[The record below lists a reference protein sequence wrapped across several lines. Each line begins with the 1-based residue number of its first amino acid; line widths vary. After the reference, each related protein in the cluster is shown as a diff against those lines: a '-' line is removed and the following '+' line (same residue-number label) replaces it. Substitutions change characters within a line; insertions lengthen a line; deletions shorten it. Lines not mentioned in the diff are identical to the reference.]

1 MAKLRGSFRHA
12 GKRILDA
19 DMPLEYYLALLQVH
33 IAVVGLVIAGALAL
47 VQLLNNTKPHRSVSL
62 LLPTSTLVAF
72 GGLLTG
78 LLVLL
83 VLGTWSSAFPDS
95 ARLYFGDGWLNFFA
109 DGIVGLMIIVL
120 SLGTLAWFGYLAVMS
135 RDLLDAKRYLQ
146 AYVRAMPAVQVRHY
160 LAAIYAANSQPRAI
174 PFDPFQPIREYIKD
188 NAFMY
193 YDYGTADGLKQFSRL
208 YDKALDDVSL
218 SAKQQ
223 TGHDPE
229 QDEFVRLARY
239 MSESSVELFSIFVK
253 TASEKRKLDTINL
266 LYQKGEAMLTTG
278 SDAALLPIVRGL
290 EAIAKLSDDDDETIA
305 AITSIGKLCDVFLY
319 NHRRHDWAHVAG
331 PFDEICLS
339 VTRISETYY
348 LQKNN
353 SLKTVPIVGFAT
365 GEHRSVTAALVD
377 FFTKYGDLADRYKD
391 TMPVSYFDAIEGVVE
406 VLFIRLG
413 DIVSGGRSNVGF
425 NMVYHDL
432 ARDLYQIYY
441 AFGIDAIEH
450 GKPELLTLA
459 LGNLRRVIKPAKN
472 FKLVDERARLCD
484 YIVEL
489 AAKGCAAFGDITIKD
504 TRTISDYAVQTLDKH
519 ANLALIT
526 AAIDQLTADDVDLA
540 KDKAVKKLFARL
552 KAVG

>member
-1 MAKLRGSFRHA
+1 
-12 GKRILDA
+12 
-19 DMPLEYYLALLQVH
+19 MPLEYYLALLQVH
-33 IAVVGLVIAGALAL
+33 IAVIGLVIGGALAL

-62 LLPTSTLVAF
+62 LLPTSTLTAF

-95 ARLYFGDGWLNFFA
+95 ARLYFGGSWLNFFA
-109 DGIVGLMIIVL
+109 DGIVGLTIIVL
-120 SLGTLAWFGYLAVMS
+120 SLGTLAWFAYLAVMS

-146 AYVRAMPAVQVRHY
+146 AYIQAMPAMQVRRY
-160 LAAIYAANSQPRAI
+160 LAAIYATDSQPHSI

-188 NAFMY
+188 NAFTY

-208 YDKALDDVSL
+208 YDKALNDVSL

-223 TGHDPE
+223 SGHDPE

-290 EAIAKLSDDDDETIA
+290 EAIAKLSDDEDETIA
-305 AITSIGKLCDVFLY
+305 AITSIGKLCDVFLH

-339 VTRISETYY
+339 VTRISENYY

-413 DIVSGGRSNVGF
+413 DIVSSGRSNVGF

-432 ARDLYQIYY
+432 ARDLYQIYH

-450 GKPELLTLA
+450 GKPELFTLA

-472 FKLVDERARLCD
+472 FKLEAERQQLCQ
-484 YIVEL
+484 YVVEL
-489 AAKGCAAFGDITIKD
+489 AVKGCATFGDIVIKGE
-504 TRTISDYAVQTLDKH
+504 RTISDYAVETLDKH
-519 ANLALIT
+519 ATKAL
-526 AAIDQLTADDVDLA
+526 VDNSLA
-540 KDKAVKKLFARL
+540 KLRAAEPKLATEASVEALYKRL
-552 KAVG
+552 SAIK